1 MHSVV
6 ISKATEKQPVDAFNC
21 LGLLALRTA
30 ANRMDEQLFPINTIS
45 QSICGALGKLTLLM

>member
-6 ISKATEKQPVDAFNC
+6 ISKATEKQPVDAFSC

-30 ANRMDEQLFPINTIS
+30 ANRMDE
-45 QSICGALGKLTLLM
+45 